1 MPLEQERPAAAGVGG
16 RVAFRPGSGAG
27 EVYGGRGP
35 RHPGVFPEEKTIE
48 IQKRRN
54 KDGKN
59 HNVAD
64 VCVCGG
70 GNDGLFADLFRQTV
84 LHRQEQDRCAGAAGR
99 PVVCRAAGRSRRGG
113 QSADRQGRNRACA
126 GNPQSGWP
134 RAGSDGEACR
144 AVLPCR
150 RRRVC
155 RRDPEGDAG
164 FQAGKE
170 YCRADALPGPCTG
183 ESRIPRRYA
192 VRLRISARPSKTGNC
207 RR

>member
-70 GNDGLFADLFRQTV
+70 GNDGLFADLFRQT
-84 LHRQEQDRCAGAAGR
+84 
-99 PVVCRAAGRSRRGG
+99 RGG
-113 QSADRQGRNRACA
+113 HCVQGVRVPGRRHSGACPTADRDSLVSGRASGMNSVA
-126 GNPQSGWP
+126 GLSPG
-134 RAGSDGEACR
+134 
-144 AVLPCR
+144 
-150 RRRVC
+150 
-155 RRDPEGDAG
+155 
-164 FQAGKE
+164 
-170 YCRADALPGPCTG
+170 ADYFRGHSPTSM
-183 ESRIPRRYA
+183 SRMSAPSITSRTA
-192 VRLRISARPSKTGNC
+192 VRTLWKPYSPAAPGLTCSRS
-207 RR
+207 